1 MSQTRWSARVACVRP
16 FAGYVSGLRDAIND
30 LFHLSLTPE
39 TRSTLNGIKTYLGT
53 FKCLLL
59 ASTWVKVLTAI
70 DQRNKILQLKDQT
83 IDIELENI
91 KSLLSDLELLK
102 TNWEAILTECKAVA
116 SVMEIDP
123 VIGLSRIRSRKRKRF
138 YDEDEQIAENNE
150 DETGDETE
158 PGLDKFR
165 KDTFD
170 VLLNEVI
177 NQIKNRFVVIEDLV
191 KKFGFLWKYI
201 YMDDSELRSEA
212 RKPADVYQT
221 DISPDIVEEILMLKT
236 VHCSNIRNDNLAY

>member
-1 MSQTRWSARVACVRP
+1 M
-16 FAGYVSGLRDAIND
+16 
-30 LFHLSLTPE
+30 
-39 TRSTLNGIKTYLGT
+39 
-53 FKCLLL
+53 
-59 ASTWVKVLTAI
+59 LTAI

-177 NQIKNRFVVIEDLV
+177 NQIKTDLLLL
-191 KKFGFLWKYI
+191 KIWSKSLASFGSTDTWMIPSFG
-201 YMDDSELRSEA
+201 
-212 RKPADVYQT
+212 RKLGNLQT
-221 DISPDIVEEILMLKT
+221 CTKLTFPLTS
-236 VHCSNIRNDNLAY
+236 